1 MSVPTWRRSESATE
15 YLWQIYQ
22 LNLEIAEIVSNKP
35 KKYKSNHSDLLIKN
49 ALEALSNANMAN
61 DIFVKTDREFEI
73 RKELLLKARGHI
85 YNVALLGDIFLEL
98 CKKSP
103 ECDKRKCTKQQE
115 RIGSRCATCLKLING
130 VVKSDKKRYK
140 G

>member
-35 KKYKSNHSDLLIKN
+35 KKYKSTHSNLLIKN
-49 ALEALSNANMAN
+49 ALKALASANMAN

-73 RKELLLKARGHI
+73 QGTA
-85 YNVALLGDIFLEL
+85 
-98 CKKSP
+98 S
-103 ECDKRKCTKQQE
+103 
-115 RIGSRCATCLKLING
+115 S
-130 VVKSDKKRYK
+130 
-140 G
+140 

>member
-35 KKYKSNHSDLLIKN
+35 KKYKSTHSDLLIKN

-73 RKELLLKARGHI
+73 RRELLLKARGYI

-115 RIGSRCATCLKLING
+115 RIGNRCATCLKLING

>member
-35 KKYKSNHSDLLIKN
+35 KKYKSTHSDLLIKN

>member
-35 KKYKSNHSDLLIKN
+35 KKYKSTHSDLLIKN

-61 DIFVKTDREFEI
+61 DIFVKTEREFEI
-73 RKELLLKARGHI
+73 RKELLLKARGHS

-103 ECDKRKCTKQQE
+103 ECDKRKCTKQLE